1 VKKARASPKLNHEH
15 TCHKLTVKFLTE
27 TNIKRLIAVRN
38 KNKIAR
44 NKMKNERNQMYRK
57 EKGKENLQRLPRSR
71 GCPTNPFHPS
81 FFKI

>member
-1 VKKARASPKLNHEH
+1 VCAVAALARASPNIKVKKARASPKLKHEH
-15 TCHKLTVKFLTE
+15 TCHKLTTKFLTE

-57 EKGKENLQRLPRSR
+57 
-71 GCPTNPFHPS
+71 
-81 FFKI
+81 